1 MCAGW
6 AIAGRSVL
14 LVCRRLW
21 SRSSRGPAAGIWV
34 GEDELELA
42 AGGQSVSA
50 ALTWIGGERG
60 ELIAGGGRS
69 RPSTVSTSALLDRAS
84 DRGELTETIGAAL
97 RMQRAPMRCRS
108 NRSNRSTRVPCTHG
122 SPQAPSPRCRAA
134 HSGIAVACEAPH
146 RCRRRGGPP
155 TAATSAKPPWLRLD
169 EKLATPEPTTH
180 DLNRRASREWIYIT
194 LRDATVSY
202 PRPLTLDAVV
212 DGGWNDRDG
221 N

>member
-1 MCAGW
+1 MWVPRILSRHATGTYSW
-6 AIAGRSVL
+6 MRPP
-14 LVCRRLW
+14 
-21 SRSSRGPAAGIWV
+21 SRSRRSGRMVAPVSV
-34 GEDELELA
+34 GVHCRNHLA
-42 AGGQSVSA
+42 AYKTLTTWLFVDALPPTASHNDA
-50 ALTWIGGERG
+50 ADVCAVLF
-60 ELIAGGGRS
+60 
-69 RPSTVSTSALLDRAS
+69 
-84 DRGELTETIGAAL
+84 GAA
-97 RMQRAPMRCRS
+97 
-108 NRSNRSTRVPCTHG
+108 
-122 SPQAPSPRCRAA
+122 
-134 HSGIAVACEAPH
+134 GIAVACEAPH

>member
-60 ELIAGGGRS
+60 ELQGVDCHARPRSVRRRCLIGRVIEANSPRRSVPRCACSEHRCGAAQTDRTDPRESRARTARRRHHLSGRS
-69 RPSTVSTSALLDRAS
+69 
-84 DRGELTETIGAAL
+84 
-97 RMQRAPMRCRS
+97 
-108 NRSNRSTRVPCTHG
+108 
-122 SPQAPSPRCRAA
+122 A

-194 LRDATVSY
+194 LRGATVSY